1 MSVGAA
7 AIIKTC
13 KNCSYG
19 PVPCESAKGC
29 GHDHK
34 YWSMSDSARAS
45 IEEDICEK
53 CAYRGYGGH
62 TCANCKLLSVN
73 RTETK
78 NTYYKLN
85 FKERISDM
93 FSNDKLKK
101 QHDSDAIDAFR
112 YLANSMYGI
121 YSRSLSVKNVI
132 FNDPATIVIWSDG
145 VKTIVKCA
153 DGDVFD
159 PEKGLAMAIVKRV
172 FGNKGYYNNIIKKWL
187 PKEDTVDGAVESNVK
202 SEETPSLYS
211 VKEAAEKLSMSED
224 TVRARI
230 KSGKLSAKKE
240 KGKWVISGI
249 D

>member
-1 MSVGAA
+1 MSVGEA
-7 AIIKTC
+7 AIKKTC

-19 PVPCESAKGC
+19 PVPCAFAKGRE
-29 GHDHK
+29 HDHK
-34 YWSMSDSARAS
+34 CWSMSDSARGT

-62 TCANCKLLSVN
+62 TCTSCKLLSVN

-93 FSNDKLKK
+93 FGKDELKK
-101 QHDSDAIDAFR
+101 QYDSDAMDAFK
-112 YLANSMYGI
+112 YFVNSMYGI
-121 YSRSLSVKNVI
+121 HSSSLSIKNVI

-145 VKTIVKCA
+145 VKTIVKCV
-153 DGDVFD
+153 DGDAFD

-187 PKEDTVDGAVESNVK
+187 PKEDTTDGPVEDDAK
-202 SEETPSLYS
+202 PEEKPALYS
-211 VKEAAEKLSMSED
+211 VKEAAEKLGVSED
-224 TVRARI
+224 TVRTRI
-230 KSGKLSAKKE
+230 KNGKLSARKE
-240 KGKWVISGI
+240 KGRWVIASI